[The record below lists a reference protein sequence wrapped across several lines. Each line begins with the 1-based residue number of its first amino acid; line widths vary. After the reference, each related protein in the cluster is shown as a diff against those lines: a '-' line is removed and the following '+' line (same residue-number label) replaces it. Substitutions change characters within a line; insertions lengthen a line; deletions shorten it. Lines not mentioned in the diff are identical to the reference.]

1 MSSSGAVFLLFALV
15 IVVGLAVVAY
25 LAVQRTRGMQAF
37 AVAHGLTYSRSGWAL
52 GDCGFQLFTRGNRRR
67 WTHVLGGSWQGL
79 PVVYADYQYTEQEG
93 RNSETF
99 SFSVVVVNIPLATPQ
114 VEVAPRGLLGRLV
127 ESVGSGAG
135 LQFESEDFNH
145 RFVVHCAD
153 PRFAYELIDARMMET
168 MLRQDPGVHLTFGT
182 IMAMVWSKQLPLR
195 SIDRLFDSAAAIIAR
210 VPDLVRREY
219 GGIPPPP
226 AAVG

>member
-1 MSSSGAVFLLFALV
+1 MNSSGALILLFVLV
-15 IVVGLAVVAY
+15 LAVGLAAVAY
-25 LAVQRTRGMQAF
+25 LVVQRTRGMKAF
-37 AVAHGLTYSRSGWAL
+37 AAAHGLRYSGSSWEL
-52 GDCGFQLFTRGNRRR
+52 GDCGFQLLTRGNHRR
-67 WTHVLGGSWQGL
+67 WTHVLDGAWQGL
-79 PVVYADYQYTEQEG
+79 PVAYADYQYTDQQG
-93 RNSETF
+93 RNSQTF
-99 SFSVVVVNIPLATPQ
+99 RFSVVVINIPLATPQ

-127 ESVGSGAG
+127 EAVGSGSG
-135 LQFESEDFNH
+135 LQFESEEFNH

-168 MLRQDPGVHLTFGT
+168 LLRQDPGLHLTFGT

-195 SIDRLFDSAAAIIAR
+195 SLDRLFASAAAIIAR

>member
-1 MSSSGAVFLLFALV
+1 M
-15 IVVGLAVVAY
+15 
-25 LAVQRTRGMQAF
+25 
-37 AVAHGLTYSRSGWAL
+37 
-52 GDCGFQLFTRGNRRR
+52 
-67 WTHVLGGSWQGL
+67 LGGSWQGL

-168 MLRQDPGVHLTFGT
+168 LMQCDPGLHMTFGPSRALVWEQIQDPARVLDFFAGVTRWEVCGDQQRACGARYRMLMRVGSAEIGGLIEVVEFTPECDLAWTSVTGIDQRGRWRLRQAGGGRT
-182 IMAMVWSKQLPLR
+182 
-195 SIDRLFDSAAAIIAR
+195 RL
-210 VPDLVRREY
+210 
-219 GGIPPPP
+219 
-226 AAVG
+226 